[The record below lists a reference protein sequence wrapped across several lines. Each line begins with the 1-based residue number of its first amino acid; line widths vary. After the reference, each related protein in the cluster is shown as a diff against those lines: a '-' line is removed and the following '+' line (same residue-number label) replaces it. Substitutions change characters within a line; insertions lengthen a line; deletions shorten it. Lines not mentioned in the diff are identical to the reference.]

1 MSPQLIVRSPDLQ
14 RLVDDGYEVE
24 IVGSHLVL
32 NSVPYVDAQRQV
44 RLGRLVTALNL
55 AGDQTVRPGTHVAN
69 FAGDFPCDE
78 HGRPLTRISAGSTR
92 QVLGGGLVVDHAF
105 SSKPAQGYPDYYELM
120 TTYAAILSGPAEALD
135 PAVTARTHRVVE
147 STDVEAPFEYLD
159 TAASR
164 AGITDV
170 SSKLARNRAVIVG
183 LGGTGSYVLD
193 LLAKTPL
200 RRIDLYDGDVFL
212 QHNAFRGPGAP
223 SLEDLRRRPMK
234 VDHWRA
240 VYSRMHR
247 GIEAHPVYV
256 TEANIGEL
264 EGADIVFLCMDAGE
278 AKVAIIRGLEAMGV
292 RFIDVGMGLELVDG
306 ALLGQLRVTTS
317 TPAMREHVWSGQR
330 VPMTGAGNDNV
341 YARNIQVADLNALNA
356 CLAVIRWKK
365 LVGFYVDLEGEHH
378 SIYAL
383 DGNQLLNEEVDNAA

>member
-1 MSPQLIVRSPDLQ
+1 MSPQLIARSPDLQ

-24 IVGSHLVL
+24 IVGGHLVL
-32 NSVPYVDAQRQV
+32 NSVPYVDAQRRV
-44 RLGRLVTALNL
+44 RLGRLVTALAL
-55 AGDQTVRPGTHVAN
+55 AGDRTVRPATHVAT
-69 FAGDFPCDE
+69 FAGDFPCDTQ
-78 HGRPLTRISAGSTR
+78 GRSLSRISAGSAR
-92 QVLGGGLVVDHAF
+92 QALGGALVVDHTF
-105 SSKPAQGYPDYYELM
+105 SSKPAQGYADYYELM

-135 PAVTARTHRVVE
+135 PAVSARTHRIVE
-147 STDVEAPFEYLD
+147 STDGDAPFEYLD
-159 TAASR
+159 TATSR
-164 AGITDV
+164 AGIADV

-200 RRIDLYDGDVFL
+200 CRIDLYDGDVFL

-223 SLEDLRRRPMK
+223 SIDDLRRRPMK
-234 VDHWRA
+234 VDHWKA

-247 GIEAHPVYV
+247 GIEPHPVYV

-292 RFIDVGMGLELVDG
+292 HFIDVGMGLELVDG
-306 ALLGQLRVTTS
+306 SLLGQLRVTTS
-317 TPAMREHVWSGQR
+317 TPAKRDHVWAGQR

-378 SIYAL
+378 SVYAL
-383 DGNQLLNEEVDNAA
+383 DGNQLLNEEVDDAA